1 MKAYINPNSP
11 HFFAFNIWDIASA
24 KSIMD
29 AAQIKQKPIILQTSM
44 KAFSLMDLEA
54 MRFFVTTYAKKKAIP
69 VYLHLDHCKKIEM
82 IQEAI
87 AAGWDSVMIDASD
100 KLLDENMELTNYVTE
115 LAHGKNV
122 LVESEVGQVSGVEDD
137 ITVSGTGVA
146 RVEDIQKF
154 LKNTNVDMLAVAIGT
169 AHGQYMGIP
178 DLHYDLLQQTGE
190 MTKIPLVIH
199 GGTGLS
205 DDTLRR
211 LFSYQSVKKINISTD
226 VKQAYRLGIER
237 CYKEQEIKEK
247 GFDPLKVT
255 GRIHDSICKMAMEKL
270 SLIEG

>member
-1 MKAYINPNSP
+1 MKAYINPNSSQ
-11 HFFAFNIWDIASA
+11 FFAFNIWDIASA
-24 KSIMD
+24 KAIMD

-82 IQEAI
+82 IREAI

-100 KLLDENMELTNYVTE
+100 KLLDENIELTNYVTE
-115 LAHGKNV
+115 LAHEKNV

-169 AHGQYMGIP
+169 AHGQYTGIP
-178 DLHYDLLQQTGE
+178 DLHYDLLQQTGK

-211 LFSYQSVKKINISTD
+211 LFSYQNVKKINISTD

-255 GRIHDSICKMAMEKL
+255 GWIHDSICKMTMEKL
-270 SLIEG
+270 SLLEG

>member
-1 MKAYINPNSP
+1 MKAYINPDSP

-87 AAGWDSVMIDASD
+87 TAGWDSVMIDASD
-100 KLLDENMELTNYVTE
+100 KLLDENIELTSYVTE

-137 ITVSGTGVA
+137 ITVSGAGVA
-146 RVEDIQKF
+146 RVEDIQSF

-169 AHGQYMGIP
+169 AHGQYTGIP
-178 DLHYDLLQQTGE
+178 SLHYDLLQQTGE
-190 MTKIPLVIH
+190 MTKVPLVIH

-205 DDTLRR
+205 DDILRR
-211 LFSYQSVKKINISTD
+211 LFSYHNVKKINISTD
-226 VKQAYRLGIER
+226 VKQAYRLGIEN

-270 SLIEG
+270 SLL